1 MHNGWDDIIKTIK
14 ALVEEIRLPKLKEK
28 GLQVDVLR
36 LDELHPIVSGNKY
49 FKLKYY
55 LQEAIQQQKKA
66 IVTFGGAYSNHLLAT
81 AFSCE
86 TFGLKSIGIVRG
98 EAPRELSHTLRQA
111 LSYGMELEFV
121 SREDYLSKCRFVVGS
136 SPDSYSIPE
145 GGGGLIGEKGA
156 SEILDLVNVAD
167 YTHIVCA
174 VGTGTMLKGLLKA
187 STPAQS
193 IVGIPVLKGFENW
206 QGLKGIGEEAFAKRA
221 FLLCDHHWGG
231 YAKSSPQL
239 IQFMNDFFH
248 QTQIPTDFVYTGKL
262 FYALFELVSQSYFAP
277 GSRLLA
283 IHSGGLQGNG
293 SLASQTLDF

>member
-1 MHNGWDDIIKTIK
+1 MHNGWDDIIKTSK
-14 ALVEEIRLPKLKEK
+14 ARLEQIRLPQLQEKKL
-28 GLQVDVLR
+28 QADVLR

-86 TFGLKSIGIVRG
+86 SFGLKSIGIVRG
-98 EAPRELSHTLRQA
+98 EQPRELSHTLLQA

-121 SREDYLSKCRFVVGS
+121 SRKHYLSKCRVVVS
-136 SPDSYSIPE
+136 SSLDSYCIPE

-167 YTHIVCA
+167 YSHIVCA

-206 QGLKGIGEEAFAKRA
+206 TGLKDIADESQVRRIS
-221 FLLCDHHWGG
+221 LLSTYHWGG
-231 YAKSSPQL
+231 YAKSSQGL
-239 IQFMNDFFH
+239 INFMNDFYR
-248 QTQIPTDFVYTGKL
+248 QTKIPTDFVYTGKL
-262 FYALFELVSQSYFAP
+262 FYAVFELVSQSYFVP
-277 GSRLLA
+277 GSRILI

-293 SLASQTLDF
+293 SLAGQTLDF